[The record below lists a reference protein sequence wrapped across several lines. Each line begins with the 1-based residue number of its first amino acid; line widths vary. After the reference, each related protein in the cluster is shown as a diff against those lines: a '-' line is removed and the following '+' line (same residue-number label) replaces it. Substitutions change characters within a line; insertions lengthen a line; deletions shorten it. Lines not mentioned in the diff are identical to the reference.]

1 MNRFLRLSSSLA
13 LCALLAVPAAAGA
26 ARDDFDLSASGISS
40 SGYAQQ
46 LGAPKSYG
54 SGKITL
60 KMPKENPVAE
70 GVNPITGEAFT
81 GEYRPTLVSIDA
93 HPAAL
98 PHWGAASADL
108 IYEMPIQA
116 DGSTRELALFMGDCP
131 DGAGPVR
138 SARVPMCS
146 LREMW
151 GGVFAFYGYQGGRD
165 KNNMKSWI
173 EANSSVKK
181 LKYPARPE
189 RRIRGLFRNA
199 QAASLHVHRDRA

>member
-70 GVNPITGEAFT
+70 GVNPITGEFNFAVT
-81 GEYRPTLVSIDA
+81 EGYLVRNGQIC
-93 HPAAL
+93 
-98 PHWGAASADL
+98 
-108 IYEMPIQA
+108 E
-116 DGSTRELALFMGDCP
+116 
-131 DGAGPVR
+131 PVR
-138 SARVPMCS
+138 GATLIGKGSEILMDIDMVGQNLDMGQGMCGSASGSIPTNVGQPLIRVS
-146 LREMW
+146 SIT
-151 GGVFAFYGYQGGRD
+151 VGGR
-165 KNNMKSWI
+165 
-173 EANSSVKK
+173 
-181 LKYPARPE
+181 
-189 RRIRGLFRNA
+189 
-199 QAASLHVHRDRA
+199 

>member
-81 GEYRPTLVSIDA
+81 G
-93 HPAAL
+93 AA
-98 PHWGAASADL
+98 A
-108 IYEMPIQA
+108 
-116 DGSTRELALFMGDCP
+116 
-131 DGAGPVR
+131 
-138 SARVPMCS
+138 
-146 LREMW
+146 
-151 GGVFAFYGYQGGRD
+151 
-165 KNNMKSWI
+165 
-173 EANSSVKK
+173 
-181 LKYPARPE
+181 
-189 RRIRGLFRNA
+189 
-199 QAASLHVHRDRA
+199 